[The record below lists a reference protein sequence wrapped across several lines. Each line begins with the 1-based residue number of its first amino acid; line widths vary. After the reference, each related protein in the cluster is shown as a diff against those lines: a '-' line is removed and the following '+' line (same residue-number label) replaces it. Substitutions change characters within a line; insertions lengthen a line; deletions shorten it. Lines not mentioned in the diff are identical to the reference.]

1 MARLRP
7 PKVTE
12 KPVPVFT
19 SVELSELQK
28 ACQGKTFAGR
38 RDAAIKIG
46 RAQFCPPGHSS
57 DLRLRPQKVTEKPV
71 PVFTSV
77 ELSELQKACQ
87 GKTFA
92 GRRDAAI
99 IAVFRAPGAD

>member
-1 MARLRP
+1 MAKLRP

-28 ACQGKTFAGR
+28 ACQGR
-38 RDAAIKIG
+38 
-46 RAQFCPPGHSS
+46 
-57 DLRLRPQKVTEKPV
+57 
-71 PVFTSV
+71 
-77 ELSELQKACQ
+77 
-87 GKTFA
+87 TFA

-99 IAVFRAPGAD
+99 IAVFRATGVRPAELAGIRYDLAAPARNDLDLQRRDVRSCGNGGQGRVVKIRDEAARTLDRS